1 MKRLS
6 LPAVPAIAAA
16 AMVPWTI
23 GIATLLPHTATARH
37 WNTVWAGLDVA
48 IIAGLAS
55 TSWLARRPDRRVALV
70 AVATTTLM
78 CADAWFDVC
87 TSGAG
92 IPFVTACVEAAAEL
106 AVAAACLT
114 IGLHQE
120 ILSPAAT

>member
-16 AMVPWTI
+16 VMVPWTI
-23 GIATLLPHTATARH
+23 GIATLLPHTATAHH

-55 TSWLARRPDRRVALV
+55 TSWLARRRDRRAALA

-78 CADAWFDVC
+78 CADAWFDLC

-92 IPFVTACVEAAAEL
+92 IPFAAACVEAAAEL
-106 AVAAACLT
+106 AVAATCLT
-114 IGLHQE
+114 VGLHKE
-120 ILSPAAT
+120 TLSPAAP